1 MGHLFPA
8 VTGFSRYS
16 MIEVEPAEGA
26 EEIAS
31 ASEEEEAAELA
42 ENMLNDTINFDNER

>member
-1 MGHLFPA
+1 MVFAGLLCVGWRNA
-8 VTGFSRYS
+8 GAD
-16 MIEVEPAEGA
+16 AEGA

-42 ENMLNDTINFDNER
+42 EDMLNDTINFDNER